1 MGDGV
6 IGRYL
11 VRRILLMVPVVFLV
25 TVMVFLML
33 HLIPGDPARV
43 ALGEEATPQ
52 AVAALRAQMG
62 LNLPL
67 PAQYLHWVGQV
78 LQGNFGRSLLDG
90 TSVLKDLLQALPV
103 TFELTVLALLTA
115 LLLGVPVGI
124 IAARLRGTLA
134 DWVATTLA
142 LIALSIPAFW
152 LGILFILYFAV
163 RLHLFPSEGY
173 VPITKGL
180 GANLDLMIL
189 PAVSLGLRSAAVIAR
204 MLRGS
209 LLEVLGADFVRTA
222 RAKGVSERRAL
233 WRHALRNA
241 LLPVVTVG
249 ALEFAGL
256 LGGVVITE
264 EIFGIPG
271 MGQLLVNAIFQRDF
285 PTVQGEVLFIALIV
299 LIVNLLTDLSYSLLD
314 PRIQVAGD

>member
-6 IGRYL
+6 FGRYL
-11 VRRILLMVPVVFLV
+11 LRRILLMVPVVLIV
-25 TVMVFLML
+25 TLMVFFML
-33 HLIPGDPARV
+33 HLTPGDPARV

-52 AVAALRAQMG
+52 AVAALRVQLG

-67 PAQYLHWVGQV
+67 PIQYLHWLGQV
-78 LQGNFGRSLLDG
+78 VRGNLGRSLIDG
-90 TSVLKDLLQALPV
+90 TSVTKDIAQRLPV
-103 TFELTVLALLTA
+103 TFELGVLAFLCSLLV
-115 LLLGVPVGI
+115 GVPVGI
-124 IAARLRGTLA
+124 IAARLRGSLA
-134 DWVATTLA
+134 DWVATILA
-142 LIALSIPAFW
+142 LTFLSVPGFY

-163 RLHLFPSEGY
+163 QLHLFPSGGY

-180 GANLDLMIL
+180 GANLALMVL
-189 PAVSLGLRSAAVIAR
+189 PAVSLGLRTASVIAR

-249 ALEFAGL
+249 GLEVAGL
-256 LGGVVITE
+256 LSGVVLTE
-264 EIFGIPG
+264 DIFGIPG
-271 MGQLLVNAIFQRDF
+271 LGRLLVDAIFQRDF
-285 PTVQGEVLFIALIV
+285 TTVQGEVLFIALIV
-299 LIVNLLTDLSYSLLD
+299 LVVNLLTDLSYSLLD
-314 PRIQVAGD
+314 PRIQVA

>member
-6 IGRYL
+6 FGRYL
-11 VRRILLMVPVVFLV
+11 VRRLLLMVPVVFLV

-43 ALGEEATPQ
+43 ALGEEATPK
-52 AVAALRAQMG
+52 AVAALRVQMG

-78 LQGNFGRSLLDG
+78 VQGNFGRSLLDG
-90 TSVLKDLLQALPV
+90 TSVLKDVLQALPV
-103 TFELTVLALLTA
+103 TFEITVLAILTA
-115 LLLGVPVGI
+115 LLVGIPVGI
-124 IAARLRGTLA
+124 IAARLRGSLA
-134 DWVATTLA
+134 DWIATILA
-142 LIALSIPAFW
+142 LAALSIPAFW

-163 RLHLFPSEGY
+163 RLHMFPAGGY
-173 VPITKGL
+173 VPITKNL
-180 GANLDLMIL
+180 GANLALMVL
-189 PAVSLGLRSAAVIAR
+189 PSVSLGLRSAAVIAR

-249 ALEFAGL
+249 GLEFAGL

-264 EIFGIPG
+264 QIFGIPG
-271 MGQLLVNAIFQRDF
+271 MGQLLVNAILQRDIT
-285 PTVQGEVLFIALIV
+285 TVQGEVLFIALIV

-314 PRIQVAGD
+314 PRIQVA